1 MNDDNLTNPLSSTKS
16 LVLTAAGVLQWLD
29 LEIDFLKDQFAN
41 EEHEILRLVLK
52 GTWLHLEVM
61 KEQFTNYAMQE
72 LDKDSK

>member
-1 MNDDNLTNPLSSTKS
+1 MTEDNLTNPLPGTRS

-29 LEIDFLKDQFAN
+29 LEIDHIKALHA
-41 EEHEILRLVLK
+41 EEPHALVRLVQE